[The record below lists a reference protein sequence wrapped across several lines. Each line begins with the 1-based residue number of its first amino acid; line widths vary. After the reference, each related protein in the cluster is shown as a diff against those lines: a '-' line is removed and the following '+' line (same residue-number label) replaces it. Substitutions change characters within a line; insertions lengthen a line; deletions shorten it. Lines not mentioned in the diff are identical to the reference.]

1 MKLTFHGAAGEVTG
15 SSHIVTING
24 KNILLDCGLFQG
36 KRKEAFEKNRHFL
49 VDPKSIDVMLL
60 SHAHMDHSGNIPTL
74 VKNGFRGKIYCTSAT
89 ADLCKVML
97 QDCARI
103 QVHDIEFVN
112 KKRIRAGKNPF
123 EPLYTPDDA
132 TKAIEQL
139 VPQPYS
145 KPFKILDNVEVTFHD
160 AGHILGS
167 AFTEINYSENGSGTK
182 KLMFTG
188 DIGRRDIPILKDPVA
203 IRKIDYLITESTY
216 GNRLHPPAADAKA
229 ELKKTVDMICQ
240 TKGKIIIPA
249 FSVGR
254 TQYIVYMLN
263 KLYTEGQ
270 ICPLPI
276 YVDSP
281 LSNAATEVYSKH
293 RECWDE
299 GAVQFLI
306 NGEKPFNFEYLHYT
320 ESVEESMALN
330 AMNGPM
336 IIISASGMCEAGRIL
351 HHLRNNIEDPKNIV
365 LIVGYMA
372 ENTLGRRIAER
383 HRDVKIFGNFVSLR
397 SKVVEI
403 EALSAHADEAEML
416 EYFHSCGA
424 SNIRHAFC
432 VHGETEALSH
442 FSKSLLASGMQNVS
456 VPTPG
461 QVFDL

>member
-1 MKLTFHGAAGEVTG
+1 
-15 SSHIVTING
+15 
-24 KNILLDCGLFQG
+24 
-36 KRKEAFEKNRHFL
+36 
-49 VDPKSIDVMLL
+49 MLL
-60 SHAHMDHSGNIPTL
+60 SPRAHGSQRKYPTL
-74 VKNGFRGKIYCTSAT
+74 VKNGSEAKFIVPLRRLIF
-89 ADLCKVML
+89 KVML

-263 KLYTEGQ
+263 KLYTEGRFAL
-270 ICPLPI
+270 CRF
-276 YVDSP
+276 YVDCLCRTP
-281 LSNAATEVYSKH
+281 RPKFTANTGML
-293 RECWDE
+293 DE
-299 GAVQFLI
+299 GGAVSYQC
-306 NGEKPFNFEYLHYT
+306 EKPF
-320 ESVEESMALN
+320 
-330 AMNGPM
+330 
-336 IIISASGMCEAGRIL
+336 IL
-351 HHLRNNIEDPKNIV
+351 SICTIPKV
-365 LIVGYMA
+365 LK
-372 ENTLGRRIAER
+372 NRW
-383 HRDVKIFGNFVSLR
+383 H
-397 SKVVEI
+397 
-403 EALSAHADEAEML
+403 
-416 EYFHSCGA
+416 
-424 SNIRHAFC
+424 
-432 VHGETEALSH
+432 
-442 FSKSLLASGMQNVS
+442 
-456 VPTPG
+456 
-461 QVFDL
+461 